1 MSPQDKERLEACTKE
16 IAEILYRNAE
26 AKDAEQLKTLEG
38 IEIAVREQMLENVS
52 PNVGIFFV
60 EKSSGTKAG
69 KERKLKS
76 CIGELKLKSKQAKKL
91 QVKARARLS
100 PQLEKCCLLVSA
112 SESYA
117 KTEANVAELTGIKIS
132 HSSQQRLVQKQ
143 EFPEPSI
150 AETVEEM
157 SIDGGKVRLRTEKG
171 KKCVWKDYKA
181 VNAQGTIVAYFLDNQ
196 GLVDWAQKQPLA
208 EIFSCLGDGHEGIWN
223 LFAAI
228 APSGQRFEIL
238 DWYHLKE
245 HLYNVG
251 GSSRRLTK
259 AEDLLWQGDVE
270 QTIALFEGC
279 KFKRAINFLDYL
291 HNHRHRI
298 PEYGYLQ
305 QQRITIGSGSVEST
319 IKQIGRRVKISG
331 AQWNRDN
338 VAQVLKHRCAY
349 LNGYFYSPK
358 YIYSVPN

>member
-1 MSPQDKERLEACTKE
+1 M
-16 IAEILYRNAE
+16 
-26 AKDAEQLKTLEG
+26 
-38 IEIAVREQMLENVS
+38 
-52 PNVGIFFV
+52 
-60 EKSSGTKAG
+60 
-69 KERKLKS
+69 KS

-117 KTEANVAELTGIKIS
+117 RTEVNVAELTGIRIS

-143 EFPEPSI
+143 EFPEVTI
-150 AETVEEM
+150 TETVEEM
-157 SIDGGKVRLRTEKG
+157 SLDGGKVRLRTEKG
-171 KKCVWKDYKA
+171 KPSEWKDYKA
-181 VNAQGTIVAYFLDNQ
+181 VNAQGTIAAYFLDNQ
-196 GLVDWAQKQPLA
+196 GLIEWVQKQPLS
-208 EIFSCLGDGHEGIWN
+208 EIFSCLGDGHDGIWN

-238 DWYHLKE
+238 DWYHLKQ

-251 GSSRRLTK
+251 GSLRRLSK

-270 QTIALFEGC
+270 QAILLFAGC
-279 KFKRAINFLDYL
+279 KFKRAINFLAYL
-291 HNHRHRI
+291 RNHRHRI

-305 QQRITIGSGSVEST
+305 KQGITIGSGSVEST

-331 AQWNRDN
+331 AQWNQNN
-338 VAQVLKHRCAY
+338 VSQVLKHRCAY
-349 LNGYFYSPK
+349 LNGYLYSSK
-358 YIYSVPN
+358 YIYSSPN

>member
-1 MSPQDKERLEACTKE
+1 M
-16 IAEILYRNAE
+16 
-26 AKDAEQLKTLEG
+26 
-38 IEIAVREQMLENVS
+38 
-52 PNVGIFFV
+52 
-60 EKSSGTKAG
+60 
-69 KERKLKS
+69 KS

-117 KTEANVAELTGIKIS
+117 RTEVNVEELTGIKIS

-143 EFPEPSI
+143 EFPEVI
-150 AETVEEM
+150 ITETVEEVTL
-157 SIDGGKVRLRTEKG
+157 DGGKVRLRTEKG
-171 KKCVWKDYKA
+171 KHSEWKDYKA
-181 VNAQGTIVAYFLDNQ
+181 VNAQGKVAAYFLDNQ
-196 GLVDWAQKQPLA
+196 GLVAWVQKQPLA
-208 EIFSCLGDGHEGIWN
+208 EIFSCLGDGHDGIWN
-223 LFAAI
+223 LFTVI
-228 APSGQRFEIL
+228 APSEQRFEIL

-251 GSSRRLTK
+251 GSLRRLIK

-270 QTIALFEGC
+270 QAMAIFSGC
-279 KFKRAINFLDYL
+279 KFKRAINFLAYL
-291 HNHRHRI
+291 RNHRHRI

-305 QQRITIGSGSVEST
+305 KEGITIGSGSVEST

-331 AQWNRDN
+331 AQWNKDN
-338 VAQVLKHRCAY
+338 VAQVLRHRCAY
-349 LNGYFYSPK
+349 LNGYFYSSK

>member
-1 MSPQDKERLEACTKE
+1 M
-16 IAEILYRNAE
+16 
-26 AKDAEQLKTLEG
+26 
-38 IEIAVREQMLENVS
+38 
-52 PNVGIFFV
+52 
-60 EKSSGTKAG
+60 
-69 KERKLKS
+69 
-76 CIGELKLKSKQAKKL
+76 

-117 KTEANVAELTGIKIS
+117 RTAANVAELTGIKIS

-143 EFPEPSI
+143 EFPEMTTTKTI
-150 AETVEEM
+150 EEM
-157 SIDGGKVRLRTEKG
+157 SLDGGKVRMRTEKG
-171 KKCVWKDYKA
+171 KKCEWKDYKA
-181 VNAQGTIVAYFLDNQ
+181 VNAQGTVAAYFLDNQ
-196 GLVDWAQKQPLA
+196 GLVDWVQTQPLA
-208 EIFSCLGDGHEGIWN
+208 EICSCLGDGHDGIWN

-228 APSGQRFEIL
+228 APSEQRFEIL

-245 HLYNVG
+245 HLYAVG
-251 GSSRRLTK
+251 GSLRRLDK

-270 QTIALFEGC
+270 PTINLFAGC
-279 KFKRAINFLDYL
+279 KSKQAINFLAYL
-291 HNHRHRI
+291 RNHRHRI

-305 QQRITIGSGSVEST
+305 KEGITIGSGSVEST

-331 AQWNRDN
+331 AQWNQQN

-358 YIYSVPN
+358 YLYSVLN

>member
-1 MSPQDKERLEACTKE
+1 
-16 IAEILYRNAE
+16 
-26 AKDAEQLKTLEG
+26 
-38 IEIAVREQMLENVS
+38 V
-52 PNVGIFFV
+52 
-60 EKSSGTKAG
+60 
-69 KERKLKS
+69 KS

-117 KTEANVAELTGIKIS
+117 KTEVNVAELTGIKIS

-150 AETVEEM
+150 TEIVEEM

-171 KKCVWKDYKA
+171 KKCEWKDYKA
-181 VNAQGTIVAYFLDNQ
+181 VNAQGTIGAYFLNNQ
-196 GLVDWAQKQPLA
+196 GLVDWVQKQPLA
-208 EIFSCLGDGHEGIWN
+208 EIFSCLGDGHDGIWN
-223 LFAAI
+223 LFTAI
-228 APSGQRFEIL
+228 APSEQRFEIL

-251 GSSRRLTK
+251 GSLRRLAK
-259 AEDLLWQGDVE
+259 AEDLLWQGDVAA
-270 QTIALFEGC
+270 TMTLFADC

-291 HNHRHRI
+291 RSHRHRI

-305 QQRITIGSGSVEST
+305 QQGLTIGSGSVEST
-319 IKQIGRRVKISG
+319 VKQIGRRVKISG
-331 AQWNRDN
+331 AQWLKSN

-358 YIYSVPN
+358 YYYSVPN

>member
-1 MSPQDKERLEACTKE
+1 M
-16 IAEILYRNAE
+16 
-26 AKDAEQLKTLEG
+26 
-38 IEIAVREQMLENVS
+38 
-52 PNVGIFFV
+52 
-60 EKSSGTKAG
+60 
-69 KERKLKS
+69 KS

-117 KTEANVAELTGIKIS
+117 RTEVNVAELTGIRIS

-143 EFPEPSI
+143 EFPEVTI
-150 AETVEEM
+150 TETVEEM
-157 SIDGGKVRLRTEKG
+157 SLDGGKVRLRTEKG
-171 KKCVWKDYKA
+171 KHSEWKDYKA
-181 VNAQGTIVAYFLDNQ
+181 VNAQGTIAAYFLDNQ
-196 GLVDWAQKQPLA
+196 GLVEWLQKQPLS
-208 EIFSCLGDGHEGIWN
+208 EIFSCLGDGHDGIWN

-228 APSGQRFEIL
+228 APSEQRFEIL

-251 GSSRRLTK
+251 GSLRRLSK

-270 QTIALFEGC
+270 QAIVLFAGC
-279 KFKRAINFLDYL
+279 KFKRAINFLAYL
-291 HNHRHRI
+291 RNHRHRI

-305 QQRITIGSGSVEST
+305 KQAITIGSGSVEST

-331 AQWNRDN
+331 AQWNQKN

-358 YIYSVPN
+358 YIYSLPN

>member
-1 MSPQDKERLEACTKE
+1 MTPEDKQRLAACTRE

-26 AKDAEQLKTLEG
+26 VKDAEQLKTLEG

-52 PNVGIFFV
+52 PKVGIFFV

-69 KERKLKS
+69 KARRMKS
-76 CIGELKLKSKQAKKL
+76 CIGELTIKSKQAKKL
-91 QVKARARLS
+91 QVKARSRLS

-117 KTEANVAELTGIKIS
+117 RTAANVEELTGIKIS

-143 EFPEPSI
+143 EFPEVVMTES
-150 AETVEEM
+150 VEEM

-171 KKCVWKDYKA
+171 KHSEWKDYKA
-181 VNAQGTIVAYFLDNQ
+181 VNAQGTVAAYFLNNQ
-196 GLVDWAQKQPLA
+196 ALVDWVQNQPLA

-223 LFAAI
+223 LFKAI
-228 APSGQRFEIL
+228 APSEQRFEIL

-251 GSSRRLTK
+251 GSLRRLTK
-259 AEDLLWQGDVE
+259 VEDLLWQGAVE
-270 QTIALFEGC
+270 QAIALFEGC
-279 KFKRAINFLDYL
+279 KFKRAINFVDYL
-291 HNHRHRI
+291 RDHRHRI

-305 QQRITIGSGSVEST
+305 QQGITIGSGAVEST

-331 AQWNRDN
+331 AQWNRHN

-349 LNGYFYSPK
+349 LNGYFYSSK
-358 YIYSVPN
+358 

>member
-1 MSPQDKERLEACTKE
+1 M
-16 IAEILYRNAE
+16 
-26 AKDAEQLKTLEG
+26 
-38 IEIAVREQMLENVS
+38 
-52 PNVGIFFV
+52 
-60 EKSSGTKAG
+60 
-69 KERKLKS
+69 KS

-117 KTEANVAELTGIKIS
+117 RTAINVEELTGIKIS

-143 EFPEPSI
+143 EFPEEI
-150 AETVEEM
+150 ITETVEEVTL
-157 SIDGGKVRLRTEKG
+157 DGGKVRLRTEKG
-171 KKCVWKDYKA
+171 KHSQWKDYKA
-181 VNAQGTIVAYFLDNQ
+181 VNAQGTIAAYFLDNQ
-196 GLVDWAQKQPLA
+196 GLVEWVQKQPLA
-208 EIFSCLGDGHEGIWN
+208 EIFSCLGDGHDGIWN
-223 LFAAI
+223 LFTAI
-228 APSGQRFEIL
+228 APSEQRFEIL

-251 GSSRRLTK
+251 GSLRRLSK

-270 QTIALFEGC
+270 QAIVLFSGC
-279 KFKRAINFLDYL
+279 KFKRAINFLAYL
-291 HNHRHRI
+291 RNHRHRI

-305 QQRITIGSGSVEST
+305 KQGITIGSGSVEST

-331 AQWNRDN
+331 AQWNQIN
-338 VAQVLKHRCAY
+338 VPQVLKHRCAY